1 MRCPISKWVVDV
13 SWIVWESLI
22 FRAIPSAQ
30 DFEICVKEEPSTAK
44 NFGPVKH
51 VIGRE
56 KQTMKY
62 FFLFLQDYNIKK
74 RVTVGGHTIGA
85 DVFKL
90 PNFSFEPSKV
100 STLEDMI
107 HDYFKRTG

>member
-1 MRCPISKWVVDV
+1 
-13 SWIVWESLI
+13 
-22 FRAIPSAQ
+22 
-30 DFEICVKEEPSTAK
+30 
-44 NFGPVKH
+44 
-51 VIGRE
+51 
-56 KQTMKY
+56 MKY